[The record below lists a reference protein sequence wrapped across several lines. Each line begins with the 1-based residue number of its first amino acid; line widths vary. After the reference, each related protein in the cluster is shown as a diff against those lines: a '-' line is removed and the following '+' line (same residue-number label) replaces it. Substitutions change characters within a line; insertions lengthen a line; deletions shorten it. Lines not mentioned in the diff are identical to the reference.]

1 MNVLFE
7 QLLYRINSNKTVG
20 SWAIAVTENN
30 DGSANILTT
39 QTKLIGGK
47 GVESV
52 TTVSE
57 GKNMGKKNET
67 TSLEQ
72 AVINAKAT
80 ADKKLKKGY
89 LLDVPSGEEQ
99 VTNSLGLLKPML
111 AQTIEKVKNWEFPVF
126 ASPKLDGHRLL
137 ATVQENKV
145 LLYSRQGTVV
155 SLPHIEK
162 ELQQL
167 FDDKIWSGVTL
178 DGEVYLHEES
188 LQIIGSLVKNTQPET
203 ANLKYYLYDVIDNQ
217 HSYKQRL
224 SYLEQIASNTL
235 EALVVIKTE
244 VLSDIQEVNLFHS
257 NALSDGYEGSM
268 LRWSSASYEDGKRSK
283 FLMKKKD
290 FQDAEFKVV
299 DVIAGKTVTRNGNTY
314 ELPIYVCA
322 TAQGEKFNCV
332 AAGTLQDKH
341 QAWLDKTQ
349 AIGKQL
355 TVKFFNYTDNNI
367 PFLPVALRLRN
378 DI

>member
-203 ANLKYYLYDVIDNQ
+203 ANLKYYLYDVI
-217 HSYKQRL
+217 R
-224 SYLEQIASNTL
+224 
-235 EALVVIKTE
+235 VIKLIRFNRVVAQMAAVECTT
-244 VLSDIQEVNLFHS
+244 
-257 NALSDGYEGSM
+257 
-268 LRWSSASYEDGKRSK
+268 SK
-283 FLMKKKD
+283 TK
-290 FQDAEFKVV
+290 
-299 DVIAGKTVTRNGNTY
+299 
-314 ELPIYVCA
+314 
-322 TAQGEKFNCV
+322 
-332 AAGTLQDKH
+332 
-341 QAWLDKTQ
+341 
-349 AIGKQL
+349 
-355 TVKFFNYTDNNI
+355 
-367 PFLPVALRLRN
+367 
-378 DI
+378 